1 MQLNV
6 YFFSTMELSVIIIL
20 LTHAF
25 NQIIYTIDIYMDEV
39 INAYLYVEIKWHTC
53 AGHVTIADL

>member
-1 MQLNV
+1 
-6 YFFSTMELSVIIIL
+6 MELSVIIIL

-39 INAYLYVEIKWHTC
+39 INAYLHVEIKWHTC